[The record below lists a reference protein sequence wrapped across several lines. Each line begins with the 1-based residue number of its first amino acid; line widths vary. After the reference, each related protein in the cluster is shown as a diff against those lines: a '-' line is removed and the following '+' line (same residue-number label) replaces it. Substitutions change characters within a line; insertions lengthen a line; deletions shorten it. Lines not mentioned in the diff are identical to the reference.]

1 MCTLPKFGQEK
12 GSVCTMNNS
21 QHGNWDWEKGLNKQ
35 ASNEGCKLI
44 PNKGGIAAATSTSQ
58 LGKQGL
64 NQGLPSKWKTM
75 ESQLGWE
82 LNKKSGTQNQE
93 ELTHGLWKQRQA
105 GNSGEFMGYY
115 ICVAHR
121 P

>member
-44 PNKGGIAAATSTSQ
+44 PNKGGIAAATSSSQ
-58 LGKQGL
+58 ESGNRIKGWGFPLLAITRRYYCILG
-64 NQGLPSKWKTM
+64 
-75 ESQLGWE
+75 
-82 LNKKSGTQNQE
+82 
-93 ELTHGLWKQRQA
+93 
-105 GNSGEFMGYY
+105 
-115 ICVAHR
+115 IVV
-121 P
+121 